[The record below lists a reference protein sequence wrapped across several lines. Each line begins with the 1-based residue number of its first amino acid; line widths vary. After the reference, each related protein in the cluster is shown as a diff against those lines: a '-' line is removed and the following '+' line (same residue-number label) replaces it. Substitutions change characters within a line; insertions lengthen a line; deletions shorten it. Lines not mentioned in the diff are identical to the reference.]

1 MRYLLC
7 SFILIVPLAAMSA
20 ESTTAPAAMPDHP
33 IAIVI
38 HGGAGTI
45 SRKDMTP
52 EMEAQYRAGLK
63 QALDAGYA
71 VLKQGG
77 RSLDAV
83 QAAIRVLEDNPLFNA
98 GKGSVF
104 AHNGKNEMDEIGR
117 ASCRVRV

>member
-7 SFILIVPLAAMSA
+7 FCIFFIPVLAMSA
-20 ESTTAPAAMPDHP
+20 EPAAPDHP

-45 SRKDMTP
+45 TRKDMTP

-63 QALDAGYA
+63 QALETGYA
-71 VLKQGG
+71 VLKNGG

-83 QAAIRVLEDNPLFNA
+83 QAAIRDRKSTRLNSSHPSN
-98 GKGSVF
+98 SY
-104 AHNGKNEMDEIGR
+104 
-117 ASCRVRV
+117 